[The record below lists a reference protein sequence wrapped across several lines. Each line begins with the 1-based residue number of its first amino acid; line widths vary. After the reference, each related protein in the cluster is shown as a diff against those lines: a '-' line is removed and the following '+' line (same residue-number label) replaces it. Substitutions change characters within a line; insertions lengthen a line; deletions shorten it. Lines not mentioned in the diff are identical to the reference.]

1 MEMRDDV
8 FVYLVDMPSP
18 KVREAVLPCEGGHTV
33 YIDSKLTMEEQQE
46 AYVHALRHVDRN
58 DCLDDCRCVDEKE
71 RVRR

>member
-33 YIDSKLTMEEQQE
+33 YIDSKLSMEAQQE
-46 AYVHALRHVDRN
+46 AYRHALRQVDSN
-58 DCLDDCRCVDEKE
+58 EWLDDCRGEKKKE
-71 RVRR
+71 L